1 MGKSKRL
8 FSCFSHA
15 TGSIICSM
23 HILIVEDEAK
33 IANFLRR
40 GFKEEHYAVDIA
52 TDGQEALDKF
62 EINTYDLVL
71 LDLMIPKVD
80 GVSVCRKMR
89 KLNTDIPILMLTAKD
104 SVDDKVAGLDAG
116 ADDYLTKPFSF
127 AELSARVRALLRR
140 GTRAADPVIL
150 EMDNLTLNPAT
161 KQVMRGGK
169 VIPLTAREFAL
180 LEYFL
185 RNPNT
190 VITKTQLLEHVW
202 DYSYDG
208 LSNIVETY
216 VKYLRKKLAVKSNSR
231 ELIHTRRGSGYIMT
245 DQE

>member
-1 MGKSKRL
+1 
-8 FSCFSHA
+8 
-15 TGSIICSM
+15 M
-23 HILIVEDEAK
+23 HILIVEDESK
-33 IANFLRR
+33 IAHFLRR

-52 TDGQEALDKF
+52 SDGQEALDKF

-71 LDLMIPKVD
+71 LDLMIPKID
-80 GVSVCRKMR
+80 GITVCKKIRQT
-89 KLNTDIPILMLTAKD
+89 NTDIPILMLTAKD

-127 AELSARVRALLRR
+127 AELSARARALLRR

-150 EMDNLTLNPAT
+150 TLDDLTLNPAT
-161 KQVMRGGK
+161 KQVNRDGK
-169 VIPLTAREFAL
+169 NIPMTAREFAL
-180 LEYFL
+180 LEYFM

-190 VITKTQLLEHVW
+190 VLTKTQLLEHVW

-216 VKYLRKKLAVKSNSR
+216 VKYLRKKLHIKTNSK
-231 ELIHTRRGSGYIMT
+231 ELIQTRRGSGYIMT
-245 DQE
+245 DQA